1 MHTNDD
7 ILVSALSESD
17 EFCCRSFAE
26 QECLEGVGEAGRTAL
41 NLCLRNQRGR
51 GVQDMLG
58 KTPLKYIGFAIA
70 VVGAIVW
77 NRAPNDLVLLVGIL
91 VTLGGVSVF
100 GVQFD

>member
-1 MHTNDD
+1 
-7 ILVSALSESD
+7 LSWRWHKRRCD
-17 EFCCRSFAE
+17 LDAKAE
-26 QECLEGVGEAGRTAL
+26 HPAELECLEGVGEAGRLPYTCA
-41 NLCLRNQRGR
+41 RAISDDTEFP
-51 GVQDMLG
+51 DMLG

-91 VTLGGVSVF
+91 VTLGGVAVF

>member
-1 MHTNDD
+1 
-7 ILVSALSESD
+7 
-17 EFCCRSFAE
+17 
-26 QECLEGVGEAGRTAL
+26 
-41 NLCLRNQRGR
+41 
-51 GVQDMLG
+51 MLG
-58 KTPLKYIGFAIA
+58 KTPLKYIGFIA

>member
-1 MHTNDD
+1 
-7 ILVSALSESD
+7 
-17 EFCCRSFAE
+17 
-26 QECLEGVGEAGRTAL
+26 
-41 NLCLRNQRGR
+41 
-51 GVQDMLG
+51 MLG

-70 VVGAIVW
+70 VW